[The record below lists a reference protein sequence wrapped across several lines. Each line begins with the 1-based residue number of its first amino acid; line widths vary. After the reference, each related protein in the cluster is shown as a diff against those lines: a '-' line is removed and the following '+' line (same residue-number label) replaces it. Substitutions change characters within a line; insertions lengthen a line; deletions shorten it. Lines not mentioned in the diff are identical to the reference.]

1 MLEYKNT
8 DLWSAYGHTFYA
20 PALNKDSIALDLGAA
35 TAAFSHEVTDEIG
48 CRFHAVEALP
58 ETYKVIEE
66 TALLRKHHFAIC
78 GENKTQNFFVVND
91 EDRWGLIRP
100 VSDSNQGDSVQVPGI
115 TLKSFLEHIGADVI
129 DLAKIDI
136 EGAEITMF
144 DSTDDQTLL
153 SIKQISI
160 EFHDFM
166 DPKLIEPVQRIL
178 QRMDGLG
185 FQTFVF
191 TRNFHGDV
199 LFINPAH
206 IKLSGTQKFTFKH
219 ITRNLRGLQRIIT
232 RGSLK

>member
-35 TAAFSHEVTDEIG
+35 TAPFGHEVADEIG
-48 CRFHAVEALP
+48 CRFHVVEALP
-58 ETYKVIEE
+58 ENYEKIKE
-66 TALLRKHHFAIC
+66 TDLLKKHHFAIC
-78 GENKTQNFFVVND
+78 GENKPQNFSVVND
-91 EDRWGLIRP
+91 EDSWGLIRP
-100 VSDSNQGDSVQVPGI
+100 DSGSNQGDSVQVPGT
-115 TLKSFLEHIGADVI
+115 TLRSFFDHIGADVI

-136 EGAEITMF
+136 EGAEVTMF
-144 DSTDDQTLL
+144 DSTDDETLR

-199 LFINPAH
+199 LFINPVH
-206 IKLSGTQKFTFKH
+206 IRLSRAQKFTFKH
-219 ITRNLRGLQRIIT
+219 ITKNLRGLHRIMA

>member
-1 MLEYKNT
+1 
-8 DLWSAYGHTFYA
+8 
-20 PALNKDSIALDLGAA
+20 
-35 TAAFSHEVTDEIG
+35 
-48 CRFHAVEALP
+48 
-58 ETYKVIEE
+58 
-66 TALLRKHHFAIC
+66 
-78 GENKTQNFFVVND
+78 
-91 EDRWGLIRP
+91 
-100 VSDSNQGDSVQVPGI
+100 
-115 TLKSFLEHIGADVI
+115 LKSFFEHIGADVF

-153 SIKQISI
+153 FIKQISI
-160 EFHDFM
+160 KFDYFM

-178 QRMDGLG
+178 QRMNGLG

-191 TRNFHGDV
+191 ARNSHGDV